1 MRLRNAAAVLLIAG
15 SAAAEAGDTY
25 VFDTLSR
32 VDMHINNPSV
42 TGILE
47 NTTTPVTV
55 TIPDS
60 VSSSFRDAFNRC
72 VPLFLTMLEKPG
84 RYRLH
89 LTVEPTL
96 NIGIAN
102 CALELRN

>member
-15 SAAAEAGDTY
+15 SAAAEAGDAY

-32 VDMHINNPSV
+32 VDMHIDNPAL

-47 NTTTPVTV
+47 NTTTPVTL
-55 TIPDS
+55 TIRD
-60 VSSSFRDAFNRC
+60 SSFSGNRNTMNRC
-72 VPLFLTMLEKPG
+72 VPLFLMMLEKPG

-96 NIGIAN
+96 NVAIAN